1 MVFTTQH
8 DVCLNNYVS
17 DYFRV
22 DILHLSNY
30 VCGITAYAL
39 SHIGHA
45 RATVSFKVLHRR
57 FRRLGYQVTYVAN
70 FIDVDNNIIN
80 CAKKNGENP
89 LEFSSCFCEEYR
101 ADMCPRVSEHM
112 DEIIKMIENI
122 IKKVCGYIV
131 EGDVFF
137 CIDKYVEKSPD
148 YGKLS
153 EHTRAGKR
161 VAVDSRKRN
170 PADFALWKSPWGR
183 GRPGWHIECS
193 AMSARHLSPKFDIH
207 GGRADLI
214 FPHHENELAQTCAA
228 YEDGGVK
235 YWLHN
240 RHVTTIDKE
249 KIYSESKLDSSSEAL
264 YYVYQTLQ
272 DLDDALMPY
281 REAFSQDS
289 KQTTAEAKY
298 IINKL
303 KREFDSKM
311 SDDLNTV
318 HILTGAYDRAM
329 KFINSSIGKLE
340 KMQKRQR
347 MSLVV
352 SLFGIEREAREVLDE
367 LGLLPTLSCAEI
379 LKEMKQKALTR
390 AGLSEEVVSQKME
403 ERTMARKKK
412 EFGKSD
418 QIREELKVKGI
429 ELIDVGNETV
439 WKPFLPSQANS
450 SD

>member
-1 MVFTTQH
+1 M
-8 DVCLNNYVS
+8 S
-17 DYFRV
+17 P
-22 DILHLSNY
+22 LS
-30 VCGITAYAL
+30 
-39 SHIGHA
+39 
-45 RATVSFKVLHRR
+45 
-57 FRRLGYQVTYVAN
+57 
-70 FIDVDNNIIN
+70 
-80 CAKKNGENP
+80 
-89 LEFSSCFCEEYR
+89 
-101 ADMCPRVSEHM
+101 
-112 DEIIKMIENI
+112 
-122 IKKVCGYIV
+122 
-131 EGDVFF
+131 
-137 CIDKYVEKSPD
+137 
-148 YGKLS
+148 
-153 EHTRAGKR
+153 
-161 VAVDSRKRN
+161 
-170 PADFALWKSPWGR
+170 
-183 GRPGWHIECS
+183 
-193 AMSARHLSPKFDIH
+193 
-207 GGRADLI
+207 
-214 FPHHENELAQTCAA
+214 
-228 YEDGGVK
+228 
-235 YWLHN
+235 
-240 RHVTTIDKE
+240 
-249 KIYSESKLDSSSEAL
+249 YSESKLDSSSEAL